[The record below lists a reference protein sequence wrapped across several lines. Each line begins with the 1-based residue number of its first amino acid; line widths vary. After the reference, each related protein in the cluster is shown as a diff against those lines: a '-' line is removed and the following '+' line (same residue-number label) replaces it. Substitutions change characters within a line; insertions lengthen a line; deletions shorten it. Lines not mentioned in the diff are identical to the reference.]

1 MNTNKP
7 IKRSHG
13 TAKEFSAIPAPVLR
27 AVLKLGG
34 DLALARRRRRFSQA
48 SMALRIGVSLSTLR
62 RMEKGDLRV
71 PLGMWARGLH
81 LLGELN
87 RLAGLLDTATDE
99 IGLALMDQ
107 QLPKRIRARKTTP
120 TSGAL

>member
-1 MNTNKP
+1 MNTYNYYNEL
-7 IKRSHG
+7 SG
-13 TAKEFSAIPAPVLR
+13 TSNDGHVTPAPVLR
-27 AVLKLGG
+27 AVVNLGA

-71 PLGMWARGLH
+71 PLGVWARALH
-81 LLGELN
+81 VLGELE

-107 QLPKRIRARKTTP
+107 QLPKRIRVRKSNSE
-120 TSGAL
+120 SGAL

>member
-1 MNTNKP
+1 
-7 IKRSHG
+7 
-13 TAKEFSAIPAPVLR
+13 
-27 AVLKLGG
+27 
-34 DLALARRRRRFSQA
+34 
-48 SMALRIGVSLSTLR
+48 MALRIGVSLSTLR